1 MRPATVLTLFTMLL
15 VLLGAARAGAA
26 PRDRA
31 LQEVVARDTVRADSA
46 GADTVVSVPS
56 DTLEPISAQRAGA
69 DERTR
74 SELQA
79 LFDRVPSFDR
89 LTVHVDAGVVRLEGV
104 VLDAESRR
112 RAIEL
117 ASSMEDVRFVDTRI
131 RESTSLEEQLRPTW
145 ARLREL
151 AYGLVATLPLLVVAI
166 GIVALSVAA
175 GSLMARWRGPSVLQ
189 LRNPFL
195 QGLIRRALQAMLV
208 VLGLVLALDL
218 LGATALVS
226 AVVGT
231 AGLAGLA
238 IGLAFKDIAEN
249 YIAGTL
255 LALRQPFAQNDQ
267 IRVGEFEGKVVRL
280 TPRETILMTVDGNH
294 VRLPNAM
301 IFRSPLVNF
310 TRNPLRRFEFEAGIS
325 TADDLVRA
333 RDIGVAALLATEGV
347 LRDPPPQVLVTAL
360 GDSSVTMSFA
370 GWLDQHHA
378 EYLRVRSEAIR
389 MVKAHLEEAGL
400 TMPSPEIGVE
410 LLGDRGRAAA
420 SVAVVHSPSPPDVRR
435 QERTRGVP
443 DVSVDRTL
451 EKQIET
457 ERQQASESDLLDTK
471 VAPAAKAASSP

>member
-15 VLLGAARAGAA
+15 VLLGAARAEAA

-31 LQEVVARDTVRADSA
+31 VQEVVARDTVRADSA

-195 QGLIRRALQAMLV
+195 QGLIRRALQAMLI
-208 VLGLVLALDL
+208 VLSGVLLALDL
-218 LGATALVS
+218 LGATALVT
-226 AVVGT
+226 AVARYGGRWS
-231 AGLAGLA
+231 GLVL
-238 IGLAFKDIAEN
+238 GLAFKDIAEN
-249 YIAGTL
+249 YVAGIV
-255 LALRQPFAQNDQ
+255 AQRCRQPFCA
-267 IRVGEFEGKVVRL
+267 R
-280 TPRETILMTVDGNH
+280 MTSC
-294 VRLPNAM
+294 R
-301 IFRSPLVNF
+301 
-310 TRNPLRRFEFEAGIS
+310 
-325 TADDLVRA
+325 
-333 RDIGVAALLATEGV
+333 
-347 LRDPPPQVLVTAL
+347 
-360 GDSSVTMSFA
+360 
-370 GWLDQHHA
+370 
-378 EYLRVRSEAIR
+378 
-389 MVKAHLEEAGL
+389 
-400 TMPSPEIGVE
+400 
-410 LLGDRGRAAA
+410 
-420 SVAVVHSPSPPDVRR
+420 
-435 QERTRGVP
+435 
-443 DVSVDRTL
+443 
-451 EKQIET
+451 
-457 ERQQASESDLLDTK
+457 
-471 VAPAAKAASSP
+471 